1 MSTPK
6 KMNNPKTIRVS
17 PVVSDPL
24 MKNSK
29 GPAEMLLNNEMGS
42 DSEVEDTVFGD
53 GQKKTK
59 EEAEVSKST
68 PETNTMLI
76 IAFALIVI
84 ALVAIIVWMVMRS
97 SNDKKEEEEI
107 KRLIKPHPR
116 NGMPPPHMN
125 LPSHTID
132 NNAMH
137 HMQQQ
142 QYMMQQHMEQM
153 NKELT
158 SKNNK
163 VDNTSNDTNHESSE
177 FLTMDANDNSDKDT
191 SVSNKNVKFADAM
204 SNITK
209 KKESLDDKPSDKK
222 NTTGDNFTKNNPH
235 PSIIRTNAKSDVD
248 DVMERT
254 NALLNASNKNN
265 KASTEMTDLDKSILD
280 KVSLNADTDDNE
292 KSDD

>member
-1 MSTPK
+1 MFF
-6 KMNNPKTIRVS
+6 KTLFIFILVTLFLNSKISYAQQVISSDTLS
-17 PVVSDPL
+17 PVTATGGDFTV
-24 MKNSK
+24 NS
-29 GPAEMLLNNEMGS
+29 G
-42 DSEVEDTVFGD
+42 V
-53 GQKKTK
+53 
-59 EEAEVSKST
+59 
-68 PETNTMLI
+68 
-76 IAFALIVI
+76 
-84 ALVAIIVWMVMRS
+84 
-97 SNDKKEEEEI
+97 
-107 KRLIKPHPR
+107 
-116 NGMPPPHMN
+116 
-125 LPSHTID
+125 TISA
-132 NNAMH
+132 NA
-137 HMQQQ
+137 
-142 QYMMQQHMEQM
+142 
-153 NKELT
+153 
-158 SKNNK
+158 
-163 VDNTSNDTNHESSE
+163 
-177 FLTMDANDNSDKDT
+177 ANPVV